1 MDIEIIEK
9 NNKRVFVYKEGELL
23 FYSIIKFNWIN
34 RILNIYNSNNEL
46 IIKLQIGGFFMESTF
61 AILFQNDN
69 LSHNITAISESQ
81 IYFYE
86 NRSLKKRYNNRIISF
101 SWNYYYVFKEV
112 KIAQVKHKI
121 WSNSSRTFLS
131 INEGNLIF
139 LDQIIIHILAIKA
152 GYDSN

>member
-34 RILNIYNSNNEL
+34 RILKIYNSNNDL
-46 IIKLQIGGFFMESTF
+46 IIELQIGGFFMESTF

-69 LSHNITAISESQ
+69 LLHNITAISESQ
-81 IYFYE
+81 IYFDE

-101 SWNYYYVFKEV
+101 NWNY
-112 KIAQVKHKI
+112 
-121 WSNSSRTFLS
+121 
-131 INEGNLIF
+131 
-139 LDQIIIHILAIKA
+139 
-152 GYDSN
+152 